1 MRTCTAYADDETRA
15 TFVEGVLDA
24 LQGAGEGADEDRP
37 RVDDTAQAGRSWP
50 DPTRLGSRRTDR
62 GRIDVGAKQTAATPA
77 ENTLA
82 QPRLFGRWG
91 FWMVMVGAVSIT
103 SGLAFGYDQG
113 VIGGALTFMQEEFG
127 FGGFVEGLITS
138 AVTLGALF
146 GALLAGGLADRL
158 SRKNVLILA
167 GYLFIIGAIVQA
179 IAPGVGILISGRIVI
194 GFGVGM
200 ASVAAPMYV
209 AESSSAATR
218 GRFVSGYQLAI
229 TIGILAAQFADY
241 VLSDSGTWRLMIGLA
256 AVPGLVLLVVVYP
269 VPRSPRWLVKVGRSA
284 DARDAI
290 EKVRGP
296 VGLDD
301 AVDEIEQQVA
311 SEPESTWSDLLVGG
325 ARKALVVAVGLALFQ
340 QLTGINAL
348 IYYSDD
354 ILEEAGFTTASSQAG
369 ASLIAVGVVNVLATF
384 IAIAFVDRLGRRP
397 LLMAGMTG
405 MFVGLVGLSLSYLY
419 ESQPD
424 NTHSMVGS
432 LSIIWMV
439 VFIASFAFSLGP
451 VVWTI
456 ISEVF
461 PTSIRAK
468 GMSVATAANWGAAFV
483 LTLIFPSLMDSIGA
497 SATFAMLAL
506 MTLIALRWTWVTVPE
521 TKEKSLE
528 EIAEMFELDDPMS
541 APT

>member
-1 MRTCTAYADDETRA
+1 VTAHHDT
-15 TFVEGVLDA
+15 T
-24 LQGAGEGADEDRP
+24 AG
-37 RVDDTAQAGRSWP
+37 
-50 DPTRLGSRRTDR
+50 DP
-62 GRIDVGAKQTAATPA
+62 AA
-77 ENTLA
+77 LA

-91 FWMVMVGAVSIT
+91 FWMVMVGAVSIS

-113 VIGGALTFMQEEFG
+113 VIGGALSFMQEEFG
-127 FGGFVEGLITS
+127 FGSFVEGLITS
-138 AVTLGALF
+138 WVTLGALF
-146 GALLAGGLADRL
+146 GALLGGTLADRL
-158 SRKNVLILA
+158 SRKRVLVIA
-167 GYLFIIGAIVQA
+167 SYLFLVGAIVQA
-179 IAPGVGILISGRIVI
+179 IAPGVAVLTIGRFVI

-209 AESSSAATR
+209 AESSTAERR

-241 VLSDSGTWRLMIGLA
+241 ALSDDGTWRLMVGLA
-256 AVPGLVLLVVVYP
+256 AVPGLILLVVVTP
-269 VPRSPRWLVKVGRSA
+269 VPHSPRWLVKAGRTA
-284 DARDAI
+284 EARESI
-290 EKVRGP
+290 VKVRGP
-296 VGLDD
+296 VGADE
-301 AVDEIEQQVA
+301 AVEEIVRQVE
-311 SEPESTWSDLLVGG
+311 SEPESSWHDLLVGG
-325 ARKALVVAVGLALFQ
+325 ARRALTVAVGLALFQ

-369 ASLIAVGVVNVLATF
+369 ASLIAVGLVNVLATF

-405 MFVGLVGLSLSYLY
+405 MLVGLVGLSVSNLY
-419 ESQPD
+419 EAQEGD
-424 NTHSMVGS
+424 TNTIVGS

-461 PTSIRAK
+461 PTRIRAK

-483 LTLIFPSLMDSIGA
+483 LTLLFPVMMDDLGP
-497 SATFAMLAL
+497 SATFGILAL
-506 MTLIALRWTWVTVPE
+506 LTVVALRWTWVNVPE
-521 TKEKSLE
+521 TKERSLE
-528 EIAEMFELDDPMS
+528 EIAAMFERE
-541 APT
+541 AAGT

>member
-1 MRTCTAYADDETRA
+1 MTLDAGGYADVTTIETA
-15 TFVEGVLDA
+15 PN
-24 LQGAGEGADEDRP
+24 DEDGGP
-37 RVDDTAQAGRSWP
+37 
-50 DPTRLGSRRTDR
+50 
-62 GRIDVGAKQTAATPA
+62 
-77 ENTLA
+77 LA

-91 FWMVMVGAVSIT
+91 LWMVMVGAVSVT

-113 VIGGALTFMQEEFG
+113 VIGGALTFMQDEFG
-127 FGGFVEGLITS
+127 FGSFVEGLITS
-138 AVTLGALF
+138 WVTLGALF
-146 GALLAGGLADRL
+146 GALVGGGLADRR
-158 SRKNVLILA
+158 SRKSVLIFSS
-167 GYLFIIGAIVQA
+167 YLFLIGAIVQA
-179 IAPGVGILISGRIVI
+179 VAPGVAILVVGRFVI

-209 AESSSAATR
+209 AESSAPATR

-241 VLSDSGTWRLMIGLA
+241 VLSNDGTWRLMVGLA
-256 AVPGLVLLVVVYP
+256 AVPGLILLAVVTP
-269 VPRSPRWLVKVGRSA
+269 VPHSPRWLVKSGRPA
-284 DARDAI
+284 DAREAI

-296 VGLDD
+296 AGADE
-301 AVDEIEQQVA
+301 AVAEIQRQVD
-311 SEPESTWSDLLVGG
+311 SEPESEWRDLLVGG
-325 ARKALVVAVGLALFQ
+325 ARRALTVAVGLALFQ

-354 ILEEAGFTTASSQAG
+354 ILEEAGFTTASAQAG
-369 ASLIAVGVVNVLATF
+369 ASLIAVGLVNVLATF

-405 MFVGLVGLSLSYLY
+405 MLVGLVGLSLSNLY
-419 ESQPD
+419 ESTPD
-424 NTHSMVGS
+424 DTQTIVAS

-461 PTSIRAK
+461 PTGIRAK

-483 LTLIFPSLMDSIGA
+483 LTLLFPVMMDGLGA
-497 SATFAMLAL
+497 SATFAILAA
-506 MTLIALRWTWVTVPE
+506 MTVAALWWTWANVPE

-528 EIAEMFELDDPMS
+528 EIAEMFEEQAAAS
-541 APT
+541 

>member
-1 MRTCTAYADDETRA
+1 MS
-15 TFVEGVLDA
+15 
-24 LQGAGEGADEDRP
+24 P
-37 RVDDTAQAGRSWP
+37 
-50 DPTRLGSRRTDR
+50 DR
-62 GRIDVGAKQTAATPA
+62 GDRQLKRTEMSADVR
-77 ENTLA
+77 EDDLA

-91 FWMVMVGAVSIT
+91 FWMVMVGAVSVT

-113 VIGGALTFMQEEFG
+113 VIGGALTFMQDEFG
-127 FGGFVEGLITS
+127 FGSFVEGLITS
-138 AVTLGALF
+138 WVTLGALF
-146 GALLAGGLADRL
+146 GALITGGLADRS
-158 SRKNVLILA
+158 SRKNVLILS

-179 IAPGVGILISGRIVI
+179 IAPGVAILVIGRFVI

-209 AESSSAATR
+209 AESSSAENR

-229 TIGILAAQFADY
+229 TIGILAAQFVDY
-241 VLSDSGTWRLMIGLA
+241 ALSEEGTWRLMIGLA
-256 AVPGLVLLVVVYP
+256 AVPGLLLLLVVYP
-269 VPRSPRWLVKVGRSA
+269 VPHSPRWLISAGRPA
-284 DARDAI
+284 DAREAI

-296 VGLDD
+296 AGADQ
-301 AVDEIEQQVA
+301 AVAEIERQIA
-311 SEPESTWSDLLVGG
+311 AEPHAAWSDLLVGG
-325 ARKALVVAVGLALFQ
+325 ARRALYVAVGLALFQ

-354 ILEEAGFTTASSQAG
+354 ILEEAGFDSASSQAA

-405 MFVGLVGLSLSYLY
+405 MLVGLVGLSLSYLY
-419 ESQPD
+419 ESEAGSTD
-424 NTHSMVGS
+424 SIVGS
-432 LSIIWMV
+432 LSIIWLV

-461 PTSIRAK
+461 PTAIRAK

-483 LTLIFPSLMDSIGA
+483 LTLLFPTLMDSIGP
-497 SATFAMLAL
+497 SATFAILAV
-506 MTLIALRWTWVTVPE
+506 MTVIALRWTWVHVPE
-521 TKEKSLE
+521 TKGKSLE
-528 EIAEMFELDDPMS
+528 EVAEMFERES
-541 APT
+541 AAAGDT

>member
-1 MRTCTAYADDETRA
+1 
-15 TFVEGVLDA
+15 
-24 LQGAGEGADEDRP
+24 
-37 RVDDTAQAGRSWP
+37 
-50 DPTRLGSRRTDR
+50 
-62 GRIDVGAKQTAATPA
+62 
-77 ENTLA
+77 
-82 QPRLFGRWG
+82 
-91 FWMVMVGAVSIT
+91 MVMVGAVSVS

-127 FGGFVEGLITS
+127 FGSFVEGLITS
-138 AVTLGALF
+138 WVTLGALF
-146 GALLAGGLADRL
+146 GALIAGNLADRL
-158 SRKNVLILA
+158 SRKRVLVIA
-167 GYLFIIGAIVQA
+167 AYLFLGGAIVQA
-179 IAPGVGILISGRIVI
+179 VAPGVPILTIGRFVI

-229 TIGILAAQFADY
+229 TIGILGAQFADY
-241 VLSDSGTWRLMIGLA
+241 TLSEEGTWRLMVGLA
-256 AVPGLVLLVVVYP
+256 AVPGLILLVVVTP
-269 VPRSPRWLVKVGRSA
+269 VPHSPRWLVKAGRT
-284 DARDAI
+284 DEARQAI
-290 EKVRGP
+290 VKVRGP
-296 VGLDD
+296 TGADD
-301 AVDEIEQQVA
+301 AVDEIVRQVA
-311 SEPESTWSDLLVGG
+311 SEPESSWGDLLKGG
-325 ARKALVVAVGLALFQ
+325 TRRALKVAVGLALFQ

-354 ILEEAGFTTASSQAG
+354 ILEEAGFTTASAQAG

-405 MFVGLVGLSLSYLY
+405 MLVGLVGLSVSYLY
-419 ESQPD
+419 DARQAD
-424 NTHSMVGS
+424 TNTVVGS

-461 PTSIRAK
+461 PTGIRAR

-483 LTLIFPSLMDSIGA
+483 LTLLFPVMMDDLGP
-497 SATFAMLAL
+497 SATFGILAVL
-506 MTLIALRWTWVTVPE
+506 TVVALRWTWVNVPE
-521 TKEKSLE
+521 TKERTLE
-528 EIAEMFELDDPMS
+528 EIAAMFES
-541 APT
+541 APTTR